1 MVSYFKLQIRY
12 TRNYIPYTSHTLI
25 IGKKSC
31 KKVQDIGRIRVLH
44 FSLLVHWPTAFF
56 SHWTMQPFDTP
67 LQFAVGHF
75 RSYVKSFFPLVI
87 IFAKLQ
93 IYIITHFGGRRSSWL
108 VWPWQQCYVVVHSK
122 YVICTKCRLEHRR
135 QMNWLPGKIS
145 KESYITAPFLKVRGF
160 WSGQPHISLQLVNGN
175 HEGNRFA
182 HIKPP
187 CSTLIPP
194 QVSTIID
201 RLTIDAIWSIL
212 NSYNQPSLLNV
223 CSQLC
228 SCEMEG
234 QVKWS
239 NNLRGHNFAG
249 NMTTWST
256 DHWENN

>member
-1 MVSYFKLQIRY
+1 M
-12 TRNYIPYTSHTLI
+12 
-25 IGKKSC
+25 GEKSC
-31 KKVQDIGRIRVLH
+31 KKVQDVGRIRVLH
-44 FSLLVHWPTAFF
+44 FCLLGDRPTAFF

-93 IYIITHFGGRRSSWL
+93 IYIITHFGRRRSML
-108 VWPWQQCYVVVHSK
+108 VGLTLATVLRHCALK

-145 KESYITAPFLKVRGF
+145 KESYITAPFLKIGGF

-175 HEGNRFA
+175 HEDNRFA
-182 HIKPP
+182 HIEPP
-187 CSTLIPP
+187 CSTSIPP

-201 RLTIDAIWSIL
+201 RLTTFRLTIDAICSIL
-212 NSYNQPSLLNV
+212 NYYNQPSLLNV

-239 NNLRGHNFAG
+239 DSFRGHSLLG
-249 NMTTWST
+249 TWQHDPQIIEKT
-256 DHWENN
+256 VKTALGYDKVDVWW